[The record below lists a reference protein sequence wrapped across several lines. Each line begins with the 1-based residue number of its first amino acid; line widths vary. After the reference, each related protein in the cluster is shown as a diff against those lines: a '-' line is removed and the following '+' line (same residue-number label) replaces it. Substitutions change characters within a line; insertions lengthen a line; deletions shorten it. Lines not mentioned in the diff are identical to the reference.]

1 MSTLNR
7 LGVNID
13 HIATLRQARQSPYP
27 DPVAGAVMAEM
38 YGAEQITCHIRSD
51 RRHIQDSDLARL
63 RDAVQTQL
71 NVEMACTQEMLT
83 LVGDV
88 LSVHPN
94 RHRVTLVPE
103 NPNEVTTEGGL
114 DVVENLE
121 VITATVTALRERNIL
136 VSLFVDP
143 DIHQIR
149 ASNIDGIDMIEIN
162 TAQYAEGDVAD
173 LKRIKEAALLAQS
186 LRIEVAAGHGLTHL
200 NLSKLVQAVPE
211 IVEYPLEEVISATT
225 FSYFNN
231 TVAYAVAFAVAHKVG
246 KIHMYGVD
254 FSYKQN
260 IHFAEAGRSCV
271 EFWCAMALG
280 NGIAIQVAPRS
291 GLLDTNV
298 PEDEK
303 IYGYHRLDDPLVQ
316 KVVDGNL
323 VISRKSKLSEVEEE
337 SGLSSPEPLD
347 GREPVLIGRHDI
359 EGVSYKKEQKDG

>member
-1 MSTLNR
+1 MLDEGLKGKSIAIVA
-7 LGVNID
+7 LGGSFADFVYARMNSHEFDEIWGINCIGGIFHVD
-13 HIATLRQARQSPYP
+13 RTFMMDPASRFLDDVKAGTQTGIAKEFLLKTPSKGPIYS
-27 DPVAGAVMAEM
+27 
-38 YGAEQITCHIRSD
+38 C
-51 RRHIQDSDLARL
+51 
-63 RDAVQTQL
+63 
-71 NVEMACTQEMLT
+71 C
-83 LVGDV
+83 
-88 LSVHPN
+88 
-94 RHRVTLVPE
+94 
-103 NPNEVTTEGGL
+103 L
-114 DVVENLE
+114 D
-121 VITATVTALRERNIL
+121 ER
-136 VSLFVDP
+136 
-143 DIHQIR
+143 
-149 ASNIDGIDMIEIN
+149 
-162 TAQYAEGDVAD
+162 
-173 LKRIKEAALLAQS
+173 
-186 LRIEVAAGHGLTHL
+186 
-200 NLSKLVQAVPE
+200 VPE

-359 EGVSYKKEQKDG
+359 EGVSYKKERKNG